1 MDMINKLLLIAATEG
16 YEAAVEAR
24 AEMAANEYDSEIEA
38 RVAEDERLA
47 RYGYDDGEYVPG
59 CGQDD
64 TVDSRGR
71 PLRPR
76 VNEAGEPYWI

>member
-24 AEMAANEYDSEIEA
+24 AEMAANE
-38 RVAEDERLA
+38 DERLA

-59 CGQDD
+59 FGQDD